1 MHLDLVIPTRLW
13 EPVAGNLYRN
23 CSSMK
28 RSYVLILDVHVE
40 VLDACAAEKR
50 FDMELSVLQC

>member
-40 VLDACAAEKR
+40 VLDACAIRKL
-50 FDMELSVLQC
+50 MVMTICQK